1 MLHHLLL
8 LRFQQNKPKGW
19 DAADGVLEGINVEE
33 FLASTPCIN
42 LPATNTPTT
51 DILKT
56 KRFVSFPARQYL
68 SDKSPMPEDTIA
80 PRILTPRGL
89 LVFAGAPKVGKS
101 DFLISWLFHMASGTP
116 PTILQET

>member
-1 MLHHLLL
+1 MGRGDFFHLD
-8 LRFQQNKPKGW
+8 N
-19 DAADGVLEGINVEE
+19 
-33 FLASTPCIN
+33 
-42 LPATNTPTT
+42 NTPTT

-101 DFLISWLFHMASGTP
+101 DFLISWLFHMAAGVSFLDMVP
-116 PTILQET
+116 KMYSPRV